1 MSLSRWTL
9 KRLPIIKASL
19 RKGLNRDQIGA
30 ACGVTEKTIDRDMRA
45 WVDSGLFE
53 TWLKEEFLDLHNYA
67 RDADPI
73 EAYKQV
79 AKIVGRMVTRK
90 VEAKHVEEL
99 REIKLVWVVD
109 ESNTRDKVS
118 PSQRAAELS
127 Q

>member
-1 MSLSRWTL
+1 M
-9 KRLPIIKASL
+9 
-19 RKGLNRDQIGA
+19 
-30 ACGVTEKTIDRDMRA
+30 
-45 WVDSGLFE
+45 
-53 TWLKEEFLDLHNYA
+53 
-67 RDADPI
+67 
-73 EAYKQV
+73 